1 MSTAAVLAQ
10 LAETGSIQVAIAA
23 AKVTMIAAA
32 VLAVPLGV
40 FLYLAWRAAGRP
52 AEPGCPHCDDGLPA
66 ELCWCLATCGRRH
79 CPRACPC
86 CTGDSD
92 DCYCR
97 ADCGVPRC
105 QMAEPEEIDA

>member
-10 LAETGSIQVAIAA
+10 LAEVGTIQVAIAA

-52 AEPGCPHCDDGLPA
+52 AEPGCPWCDDHVDKS
-66 ELCWCLATCGRRH
+66 LCYCLAPCGRGS
-79 CPRACPC
+79 CPTREGALR
-86 CTGDSD
+86 G
-92 DCYCR
+92 
-97 ADCGVPRC
+97 
-105 QMAEPEEIDA
+105 